1 METPSANAPS
11 YIGAAAI
18 LEKKKKY
25 IMPCLGHFYSEPRQI
40 VRGEMQ
46 YLYDSEGR
54 QYLDCFAGV
63 SSSTAATAIR
73 RSTPPSQS
81 S

>member
-1 METPSANAPS
+1 MGTTSRGETQ

-40 VRGEMQ
+40 VRG
-46 YLYDSEGR
+46 
-54 QYLDCFAGV
+54 
-63 SSSTAATAIR
+63 
-73 RSTPPSQS
+73 
-81 S
+81 

>member
-1 METPSANAPS
+1 MGTTSRGDTH

-46 YLYDSEGR
+46 YLYDNEGR
-54 QYLDCFAGV
+54 RLRV
-63 SSSTAATAIR
+63 SPSSTADTAIP
-73 RSTPPSQS
+73 RSTQPSRS